1 VTGAPIARMRLIGS
15 CDPGS
20 VNGAIGLYCPQ
31 EDRILAEAL
40 PCVDGNVSAAALA
53 ARLRQWAPDIFILE
67 LASARPGQGVSSMF
81 KYGQAFGT
89 VIGVVQAIGLPLHTV
104 SAGVW
109 KRALGLGPDK
119 EKSRAMALQ
128 LWPDRSDLFGLKRQH
143 NNAEA
148 ALLALFG
155 AKKFPGAGP

>member
-1 VTGAPIARMRLIGS
+1 MMTRCSKTRRRSPGGS
-15 CDPGS
+15 A
-20 VNGAIGLYCPQ
+20 N
-31 EDRILAEAL
+31 DRRA
-40 PCVDGNVSAAALA
+40 N
-53 ARLRQWAPDIFILE
+53 RQDA
-67 LASARPGQGVSSMF
+67 
-81 KYGQAFGT
+81 